1 MDSPEPVASDCGEG
15 IEFCNGSQS
24 CWDVTLAQQIGDIV
38 DAQSVSYTPSYV
50 ETDFSEFLPDP
61 TQSADEPLSANYDAS
76 TVVSSAWTSLKAD
89 EPKLP
94 WDGDFWNNFLD
105 PSISVFDQ
113 MTRGLKRPMPYPE
126 ISVSASS
133 DSSEVDRR
141 VSAKSYPV
149 GKNFLKNIK
158 DITEKSW
165 QEEREALWET
175 AIRRWVA
182 LIDSWR
188 ADGNQL
194 LVAVQGQLTFKGKAQ
209 IMVDVFFNKA
219 PQTLIKRINSASK
232 LCGALTE
239 QGSSFP
245 CSETEF
251 YEFLKFESQRGA
263 PSARLKA
270 FFEAIVFIRHVLG
283 VETLQQIVDSRRCLG
298 AVSQKSFSCPRQASP
313 FTVAQLKRL
322 HEVLREGEELWDRAM
337 AGMLLFCIYSRARWS
352 DAQHAEELIEDK
364 DSQSVLQYLEVKTS
378 VHKTARSLHLKH
390 MFLPLSAPATGITED
405 RWGAQWVLV
414 RQQLQ
419 IDDLKRFPLMPAPD
433 ATLEPTKRPISTQ
446 EAKLWILHLIGT
458 DLAGASKLTSHSCKS
473 TCLSFMAKRGAS
485 FEDRLVLGY
494 HCNKLR
500 IGLTY
505 SRDAAARPLA
515 LLSHV
520 LMEIRTGI
528 FQPDNTRGGRVRAD
542 AVPLDRVQFFADQLE
557 QPAEVVESEPESN
570 LAVESMQ
577 SEDKSWHKISE
588 ISLDAPVEV
597 SDDGHV
603 TTDSSDSSEGEAA
616 WAPVVGHYTITVPDS
631 KSLWRNQNSKMYHL
645 SEAEHFRVLL
655 CGRRIGTTFQRH
667 EGKVRYDS
675 AKCKQCF
682 RLLNS

>member
-1 MDSPEPVASDCGEG
+1 MK
-15 IEFCNGSQS
+15 S
-24 CWDVTLAQQIGDIV
+24 CV
-38 DAQSVSYTPSYV
+38 
-50 ETDFSEFLPDP
+50 
-61 TQSADEPLSANYDAS
+61 
-76 TVVSSAWTSLKAD
+76 
-89 EPKLP
+89 
-94 WDGDFWNNFLD
+94 
-105 PSISVFDQ
+105 
-113 MTRGLKRPMPYPE
+113 R
-126 ISVSASS
+126 
-133 DSSEVDRR
+133 
-141 VSAKSYPV
+141 AKSYGIV
-149 GKNFLKNIK
+149 Q
-158 DITEKSW
+158 W
-165 QEEREALWET
+165 QGCCCSAFT
-175 AIRRWVA
+175 AE
-182 LIDSWR
+182 L
-188 ADGNQL
+188 DG
-194 LVAVQGQLTFKGKAQ
+194 
-209 IMVDVFFNKA
+209 
-219 PQTLIKRINSASK
+219 
-232 LCGALTE
+232 
-239 QGSSFP
+239 
-245 CSETEF
+245 
-251 YEFLKFESQRGA
+251 
-263 PSARLKA
+263 
-270 FFEAIVFIRHVLG
+270 
-283 VETLQQIVDSRRCLG
+283 
-298 AVSQKSFSCPRQASP
+298 
-313 FTVAQLKRL
+313 
-322 HEVLREGEELWDRAM
+322 
-337 AGMLLFCIYSRARWS
+337 WS

-364 DSQSVLQYLEVKTS
+364 DNQSVLQYLEVKTS

-446 EAKLWILHLIGT
+446 EAKLWIAHLIGT
-458 DLAGASKLTSHSCKS
+458 DLVGASKLTSHSCKS

-485 FEDRLVLGY
+485 FEDRLVLVY

-500 IGLTY
+500 IGLTC

-577 SEDKSWHKISE
+577 SESKSWHKISE

-616 WAPVVGHYTITVPDS
+616 WAPVVGHYTIEVPDS